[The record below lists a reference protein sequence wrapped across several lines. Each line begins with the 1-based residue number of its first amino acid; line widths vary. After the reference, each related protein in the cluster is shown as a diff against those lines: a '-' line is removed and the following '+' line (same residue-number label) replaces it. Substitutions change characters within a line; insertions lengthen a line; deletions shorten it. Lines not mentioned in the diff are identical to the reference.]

1 MGRWYTE
8 SVNNNKQHI
17 GGSMNSVT
25 LCGRLGKD
33 PETRAVGNGQVTK
46 FSLATG
52 YKKTDG
58 TQHTDWHQI
67 EAWNKTGEI
76 AQKYLTKGKQVIIQ
90 GEIRYSTS
98 EKNGVKTYFT
108 SIIANKIELLGSAEV
123 EPKAEEPATYISP
136 NLENFDVNEIP
147 F

>member
-8 SVNNNKQHI
+8 SDNKNKQHI

-33 PETRAVGNGQVTK
+33 PETRAAGNGQVTK

-52 YKKTDG
+52 FRKADG
-58 TQHTDWHQI
+58 SQHTDWHNI

-123 EPKAEEPATYISP
+123 EPKEEASTYTAPTLDS
-136 NLENFDVNEIP
+136 FDVNEIP

>member
-1 MGRWYTE
+1 M
-8 SVNNNKQHI
+8 

-33 PETRAVGNGQVTK
+33 PETRAAGNGQVTK

-52 YKKTDG
+52 FRKADG
-58 TQHTDWHQI
+58 SQHTDWHNI

-108 SIIANKIELLGSAEV
+108 SIIANKIELLGSPDTTEQ
-123 EPKAEEPATYISP
+123 KQDSSYIAPELDIES
-136 NLENFDVNEIP
+136 IP

>member
-8 SVNNNKQHI
+8 SDNKNKQHI

-33 PETRAVGNGQVTK
+33 PETRTAGNSQVTK

-52 YKKTDG
+52 FKKADG
-58 TQHTDWHQI
+58 SQHTDWHNI

-123 EPKAEEPATYISP
+123 EPKEETSTYTAPTLDS
-136 NLENFDVNEIP
+136 FDVNEIP

>member
-1 MGRWYTE
+1 MGKWYTE
-8 SVNNNKQHI
+8 TVNKKTYG

-33 PETRAVGNGQVTK
+33 PETRAVGNSQVTK

-52 YKKTDG
+52 YKKSDG

-108 SIIANKIELLGSAEV
+108 SIIANKIELLGSVEAT
-123 EPKAEEPATYISP
+123 EPKDEPIYLAPELDIES
-136 NLENFDVNEIP
+136 IP

>member
-1 MGRWYTE
+1 
-8 SVNNNKQHI
+8 
-17 GGSMNSVT
+17 MNSVT

-33 PETRAVGNGQVTK
+33 PETRTAGNSQVTK

-52 YKKTDG
+52 FRKASG
-58 TQHTDWHQI
+58 EQHTDWHNI

-123 EPKAEEPATYISP
+123 EPKEETSTYTAPTLDS
-136 NLENFDVNEIP
+136 FDVNEIP

>member
-1 MGRWYTE
+1 MGKWYTE
-8 SVNNNKQHI
+8 SVNKNKNE

-33 PETRAVGNGQVTK
+33 PETRTAGNSQVTK

-52 YKKTDG
+52 FKKASG
-58 TQHTDWHQI
+58 EQHTDWHNI
-67 EAWNKTGEI
+67 EAWGKTGEI

-90 GEIRYSTS
+90 GEIRYTTT

-108 SIIANKIELLGSAEV
+108 NIIANKIELLGSAEAN
-123 EPKAEEPATYISP
+123 EPKEEAVYVAPELDIES
-136 NLENFDVNEIP
+136 IP

>member
-8 SVNNNKQHI
+8 SDNKNKQHI

-33 PETRAVGNGQVTK
+33 PETRTAGNSQVTK

-52 YKKTDG
+52 FKKADG
-58 TQHTDWHQI
+58 SQHTDWHNI
-67 EAWNKTGEI
+67 EAWNKTGDI

-108 SIIANKIELLGSAEV
+108 SIIANKIELLGSPDTTEQKQDSSIYVAPELDI
-123 EPKAEEPATYISP
+123 ES
-136 NLENFDVNEIP
+136 IP

>member
-1 MGRWYTE
+1 MGKWYTE
-8 SVNNNKQHI
+8 TVNKKTYG

-33 PETRAVGNGQVTK
+33 PETRAVGNSQVTK

-52 YKKTDG
+52 YKKSDG

-76 AQKYLTKGKQVIIQ
+76 AQKYLAKGKQVIIQ
-90 GEIRYSTS
+90 GEIRYSIS
-98 EKNGVKTYFT
+98 EKNGIKTYFT

-123 EPKAEEPATYISP
+123 EPKAEETVTYISP

>member
-8 SVNNNKQHI
+8 SDNKNKQHI

-33 PETRAVGNGQVTK
+33 PETRAAGNGQVTK

-52 YKKTDG
+52 FKKADG
-58 TQHTDWHQI
+58 SQHTDWHNI
-67 EAWNKTGEI
+67 EAWNKTGDI

-108 SIIANKIELLGSAEV
+108 SIIANKIELLGSPDTTEQKQDSSIYVAPELDI
-123 EPKAEEPATYISP
+123 ES
-136 NLENFDVNEIP
+136 IP

>member
-1 MGRWYTE
+1 MGKWHFKE
-8 SVNNNKQHI
+8 AKI
-17 GGSMNSVT
+17 KGIFMNLVILS
-25 LCGRLGKD
+25 GRLGKD

-52 YKKTDG
+52 YKKADG

-90 GEIRYSTS
+90 LHNNR
-98 EKNGVKTYFT
+98 NGCQ
-108 SIIANKIELLGSAEV
+108 
-123 EPKAEEPATYISP
+123 
-136 NLENFDVNEIP
+136 
-147 F
+147 

>member
-1 MGRWYTE
+1 MGKWHFKE
-8 SVNNNKQHI
+8 AKI
-17 GGSMNSVT
+17 KGIFMNLVILS
-25 LCGRLGKD
+25 GRLGKD

-52 YKKTDG
+52 YKKADG

-108 SIIANKIELLGSAEV
+108 SIIANKIELLGSTEV